1 MGPQNLDLHISLNIW
16 IGYEMS
22 DNYCVFVYKGN
33 QELHLVTFVVLNPG
47 HKLESLESFQKF
59 WILSHSKDEL
69 NQRL

>member
-1 MGPQNLDLHISLNIW
+1 
-16 IGYEMS
+16 MS

-33 QELHLVTFVVLNPG
+33 QELHLVTFMVLNPG

-59 WILSHSKDEL
+59 WFFSHSKDEL